1 MERTLV
7 IVKPDAVSKGQIGE
21 IVERFEIQGLRVCGL
36 KMICLSKEKAEGFY
50 QVHRGRPF
58 FESLTTFMSSGPSV
72 AMVLEGEGAIAAVRK
87 LIGATNPQEAEEGT
101 IRRDLAMSIEQNVV
115 HGSDSAQSASFEI
128 PYFFSALELFSHQR
142 EA

>member
-21 IVERFEIQGLRVCGL
+21 IVERFE
-36 KMICLSKEKAEGFY
+36 MICLSKEKAEGFY